1 MTTDISE
8 FPSEVIKELKYYVYR
23 LIDPRN
29 GETFYVGKGK
39 GNRVFN
45 HARGKIEKSEGDE
58 LSNKLQTIWE
68 INNSGLAVI
77 HLIHRH
83 GMDERAALEVEAA
96 LIDAYPN
103 ATNSM
108 SGAGSN
114 DYGTM
119 NVKQII
125 DKYSA
130 AEVEFEHKVLM
141 ITINKNATKMSVYDA
156 VRFSWVLSARKV
168 KKVEYVL
175 ACIQGIVV
183 GVFKPH
189 KWMKALNVNF
199 PEFNHKDI
207 PNRLG
212 FVGEEAVEEVKKLYM
227 RKRIPKE
234 YRKRGAANPVKYNF

>member
-1 MTTDISE
+1 MSNLTE
-8 FPSEVIKELKYYVYR
+8 FPTEVIKELKYYVYR

-45 HARGKIEKSEGDE
+45 HAKGVIDKNEGDD
-58 LSNKLQTIWE
+58 LSNKLLTIWE
-68 INNSGLAVI
+68 IRNSGLKVI
-77 HLIHRH
+77 HVIHRH
-83 GMDERAALEVEAA
+83 GMDEKSALEVEAA

-103 ATNSM
+103 ATNAVVGS
-108 SGAGSN
+108 GSN

-130 AEVEFEHKVLM
+130 DEAEFKHKVLM

-156 VRFSWVLSARKV
+156 VRFSWILSANKV
-168 KKVEYVL
+168 KEVEYVL
-175 ACIQGIVV
+175 ACIQGIIV
-183 GVFKPH
+183 GVFVPVEWKR
-189 KWMKALNVNF
+189 ALNANF
-199 PEFNHKDI
+199 PEFNHPDI
-207 PNRLG
+207 PNRIG
-212 FVGEEAVEEVKKLYM
+212 FVGHKADEEISKLYL
-227 RKRIPKE
+227 RKRVPDK